1 LESLPDYWIRNISNR
16 LMMRCY
22 STSRMRQCR
31 SPRYATQHVGEKLVT
46 HSIPT
51 PAEHNPF
58 DDRGPFL
65 LSLFMT
71 LVGYSVLVALPAI
84 NSAWVDQL
92 GFTDVQVN
100 RVASADLL
108 GLFIGAVLTSALIG
122 RWSRRGLTYLGIAL
136 AIGANALCTQYV
148 DYHTTLLLR
157 LMAGLGAGFYTAV
170 AVAGLGAHSKPR
182 EAFNW
187 MLLAFAV
194 SQFLELQL
202 IPHLSMNGI
211 YLFFIATYVVTLPFV
226 KLIPAADTRS
236 RAAET
241 VSPDTQRPTL
251 LAWVGIGAIVI
262 AYINIGAYWSNIEL
276 AAEAAGLDG
285 DWAAQVI
292 AWCVLLSFGGCFTA
306 MWILKKFDYDRPLLL
321 TFFLMVLAVGVLA
334 LDFTAALFVFSVAM
348 FNFLWIFIDV
358 YQMGGV
364 SVADRSGSAA
374 AFIPGAQG
382 LGQTVGPFA
391 ASIMLDLGWG
401 FDGVFVLCALAS
413 AGALS
418 VYAVIYLKYG
428 RQTV

>member
-1 LESLPDYWIRNISNR
+1 MTNN
-16 LMMRCY
+16 
-22 STSRMRQCR
+22 TTTN
-31 SPRYATQHVGEKLVT
+31 AA
-46 HSIPT
+46 
-51 PAEHNPF
+51 AENPF
-58 DDRGPFL
+58 DAKGPFL

-84 NSAWVDQL
+84 NGAWVEQL
-92 GFTDVQVN
+92 GFSEVQVN

-108 GLFIGAVLTSALIG
+108 GLFIGAVMTSVLIK
-122 RWSRRGLTYLGIAL
+122 RWDRQRLTYLGIAL
-136 AIGANALCTQYV
+136 AILANALCTQYV
-148 DYHTTLLLR
+148 DYDTTLILR
-157 LMAGLGAGFYTAV
+157 FVAGLGAGFYTAV

-202 IPHLSMNGI
+202 IPYLTMNGI
-211 YLFFIATYVVTLPFV
+211 YLFFIATYVITLPFV
-226 KLIPAADTRS
+226 RLIP
-236 RAAET
+236 RAGSPAPLPAE
-241 VSPDTQRPTL
+241 VSSDNQRPTR

-292 AWCVLLSFGGCFTA
+292 AWCVLLSFVGCFTA
-306 MWILKKFDYDRPLLL
+306 MWVLKKFDYDRPLLI
-321 TFFLMVLAVGVLA
+321 TFVLMVISVGLLAV
-334 LDFTAALFVFSVAM
+334 DFTAALFVFSVAM

-391 ASIMLDLGWG
+391 ASVMLDLGWG
-401 FDGVFVLCALAS
+401 FNGVFILCAAAS
-413 AGALS
+413 ATALCI
-418 VYAVIYLKYG
+418 YAVIYVRY
-428 RQTV
+428 RRAMATA

>member
-1 LESLPDYWIRNISNR
+1 
-16 LMMRCY
+16 
-22 STSRMRQCR
+22 
-31 SPRYATQHVGEKLVT
+31 
-46 HSIPT
+46 
-51 PAEHNPF
+51 
-58 DDRGPFL
+58 
-65 LSLFMT
+65 MT

-108 GLFIGAVLTSALIG
+108 GLFIGAVLTSALIR
-122 RWSRRGLTYLGIAL
+122 RWSRQGLTYLGIAL

-148 DYHTTLLLR
+148 DYQTTLLLR
-157 LMAGLGAGFYTAV
+157 LVAGLGAGFYTAV
-170 AVAGLGAHSKPR
+170 AVAGLGAHSRPR

-187 MLLAFAV
+187 MLLAFAI

-211 YLFFIATYVVTLPFV
+211 YLFFIATYVITLPFV
-226 KLIPAADTRS
+226 RLIP
-236 RAAET
+236 T
-241 VSPDTQRPTL
+241 VTVPAPVPESVSHNTQRPTL

-321 TFFLMVLAVGVLA
+321 TFFLMVLAVGLLA

-418 VYAVIYLKYG
+418 IYAVIYLKYG

>member
-1 LESLPDYWIRNISNR
+1 VTETAIS
-16 LMMRCY
+16 
-22 STSRMRQCR
+22 
-31 SPRYATQHVGEKLVT
+31 
-46 HSIPT
+46 
-51 PAEHNPF
+51 PAGPANPF
-58 DDRGPFL
+58 DARGPFL

-84 NSAWVDQL
+84 NGAWVDQL
-92 GFTDVQVN
+92 GFTDVEVN

-108 GLFIGAVLTSALIG
+108 GLFIGAVLTSLLI
-122 RWSRRGLTYLGIAL
+122 RTWNRQRLTYLGIAL
-136 AIGANALCTQYV
+136 AIAANGLCTQYV
-148 DYHTTLLLR
+148 DYQMTLLLR
-157 LMAGLGAGFYTAV
+157 FVAGLGAGFYTAV

-202 IPHLSMNGI
+202 IPHLTMNGI
-211 YLFFIATYVVTLPFV
+211 YVFFIATYVVTLPFV
-226 KLIPAADTRS
+226 RLIPRS
-236 RAAET
+236 APPAPASEPVAT
-241 VSPDTQRPTL
+241 GQRPSL

-262 AYINIGAYWSNIEL
+262 AYVNIGAYWSNIEL

-306 MWILKKFDYDRPLLL
+306 MWILKKFDYDRPLLF
-321 TFFLMVLAVGVLA
+321 TFSLMVLAVGLLA
-334 LDFTAALFVFSVAM
+334 VEFTAALFVFSVAM

-382 LGQTVGPFA
+382 LGQTAGPFA
-391 ASIMLDLGWG
+391 ASVMLDLGWG

-413 AGALS
+413 ATALL
-418 VYAVIYLKYG
+418 VYTLIYLRYG
-428 RQTV
+428 HQSV

>member
-1 LESLPDYWIRNISNR
+1 MSDPAVAAPSL
-16 LMMRCY
+16 
-22 STSRMRQCR
+22 T
-31 SPRYATQHVGEKLVT
+31 
-46 HSIPT
+46 
-51 PAEHNPF
+51 NPF
-58 DDRGPFL
+58 DARGPFL

-84 NSAWVDQL
+84 NGAWVDQL
-92 GFTDVQVN
+92 GFTEIEVN
-100 RVASADLL
+100 RVASSDLL
-108 GLFIGAVLTSALIG
+108 GLFIGAVLTSVLI
-122 RWSRRGLTYLGIAL
+122 RSWSRQTLTYLGIAL
-136 AIGANALCTQYV
+136 AIIANGLCTQYV
-148 DYHTTLLLR
+148 DYEMTLFLR
-157 LMAGLGAGFYTAV
+157 FIAGLGAGFYTAV

-202 IPHLSMNGI
+202 IPHLSINGI
-211 YLFFIATYVVTLPFV
+211 YIFFIATYVFTLPFV
-226 KLIPAADTRS
+226 RLIPATSPPNVVQHAS
-236 RAAET
+236 AEAK
-241 VSPDTQRPTL
+241 RPTL

-306 MWILKKFDYDRPLLL
+306 MWVLKKFDYDRPLLF
-321 TFFLMVLAVGVLA
+321 TFVLMVLAVGLLA
-334 LDFTAALFVFSVAM
+334 FSFAAAVFVFSVAM

-364 SVADRSGSAA
+364 SVVDRSGSAA

-391 ASIMLDLGWG
+391 ASVMLELGWG
-401 FDGVFVLCALAS
+401 FNGVFVLCATAS
-413 AGALS
+413 AGALLI
-418 VYAVIYLKYG
+418 YTLIYLKY
-428 RQTV
+428 RHPPAA

>member
-1 LESLPDYWIRNISNR
+1 MTETAIS
-16 LMMRCY
+16 
-22 STSRMRQCR
+22 
-31 SPRYATQHVGEKLVT
+31 
-46 HSIPT
+46 
-51 PAEHNPF
+51 PAGPANPF
-58 DDRGPFL
+58 DARGPFL

-84 NSAWVDQL
+84 NGAWVDQL

-108 GLFIGAVLTSALIG
+108 GLFIGAVLTSLLI
-122 RWSRRGLTYLGIAL
+122 RTWNRQRLTYLGIAL
-136 AIGANALCTQYV
+136 AIAANGLCTQYV
-148 DYHTTLLLR
+148 DYQMTLLLR
-157 LMAGLGAGFYTAV
+157 FVAGLGAGFYTAV

-202 IPHLSMNGI
+202 IPHLTMNGI
-211 YLFFIATYVVTLPFV
+211 YVFFIATYVVTLPFV
-226 KLIPAADTRS
+226 RLIPRS
-236 RAAET
+236 APPAPASEPVAT
-241 VSPDTQRPTL
+241 GQIPSL

-262 AYINIGAYWSNIEL
+262 AYVNIGAYWSNIEL

-306 MWILKKFDYDRPLLL
+306 MWILKKFDYDRPLLF
-321 TFFLMVLAVGVLA
+321 TFSLMVLAVGLLA
-334 LDFTAALFVFSVAM
+334 VEFTAALFVFSVAM

-382 LGQTVGPFA
+382 LGQTAGPFA
-391 ASIMLDLGWG
+391 ASVMLDLGWG

-413 AGALS
+413 ATALL
-418 VYAVIYLKYG
+418 VYTLIYLRYG
-428 RQTV
+428 HQSV

>member
-1 LESLPDYWIRNISNR
+1 L
-16 LMMRCY
+16 
-22 STSRMRQCR
+22 ST
-31 SPRYATQHVGEKLVT
+31 AITET
-46 HSIPT
+46 TEPT
-51 PAEHNPF
+51 NPF
-58 DDRGPFL
+58 DARGPFL

-84 NSAWVDQL
+84 NGAWVEQL
-92 GFTDVQVN
+92 GFSEVEVN

-108 GLFIGAVLTSALIG
+108 GLFIGAVLTSLLI
-122 RWSRRGLTYLGIAL
+122 RTWSRQTLTYLGIAL
-136 AIGANALCTQYV
+136 AIAANALCTQYA
-148 DYHTTLLLR
+148 DYQTTLVLR
-157 LMAGLGAGFYTAV
+157 LAAGLGAGLYTAV

-187 MLLAFAV
+187 MLLAFAI

-202 IPHLSMNGI
+202 IPHLSMNGV
-211 YLFFIATYVVTLPFV
+211 YLFFITTYVVTLPFV
-226 KLIPAADTRS
+226 RLIPKTSAPAPIPEAS
-236 RAAET
+236 NEK
-241 VSPDTQRPTL
+241 QRPPL

-285 DWAAQVI
+285 DWSAQVI
-292 AWCVLLSFGGCFTA
+292 AWSVLLSFVGCFAA
-306 MWILKKFDYDRPLLL
+306 MWILKRFDHDRPLLF
-321 TFFLMVLAVGVLA
+321 TFCLMVMAVGLLAVEI
-334 LDFTAALFVFSVAM
+334 TAALFVFSVAM

-391 ASIMLDLGWG
+391 ASIMLELGWG
-401 FDGVFVLCALAS
+401 FNGVFILCAIAS
-413 AGALS
+413 ASALAIYS
-418 VYAVIYLKYG
+418 AMYLKY
-428 RQTV
+428 RQQL

>member
-1 LESLPDYWIRNISNR
+1 MTETAIS
-16 LMMRCY
+16 
-22 STSRMRQCR
+22 
-31 SPRYATQHVGEKLVT
+31 PAG
-46 HSIPT
+46 PT
-51 PAEHNPF
+51 NPF
-58 DDRGPFL
+58 DARGPFL

-84 NSAWVDQL
+84 NGAWVDQL

-108 GLFIGAVLTSALIG
+108 GLFIGAVLTSLLI
-122 RWSRRGLTYLGIAL
+122 RTWNRQRLTYLGIAL
-136 AIGANALCTQYV
+136 AIAANGLCTQYV
-148 DYHTTLLLR
+148 DYQMTLLLR
-157 LMAGLGAGFYTAV
+157 FVAGLGAGFYTAV

-202 IPHLSMNGI
+202 IPHLTMNGI
-211 YLFFIATYVVTLPFV
+211 YVFFIATYVVTLPFV
-226 KLIPAADTRS
+226 RLIPRS
-236 RAAET
+236 APPAPTSEPVAT
-241 VSPDTQRPTL
+241 GQRPSL

-262 AYINIGAYWSNIEL
+262 AYVNIGAYWSNIEL

-306 MWILKKFDYDRPLLL
+306 LWILKKFDYDRPLLF
-321 TFFLMVLAVGVLA
+321 TFSLMVLAVGLLA
-334 LDFTAALFVFSVAM
+334 VEFTAALFVFSVAM

-382 LGQTVGPFA
+382 LGQTAGPFA
-391 ASIMLDLGWG
+391 ASVMLDLGWG

-413 AGALS
+413 ATALL
-418 VYAVIYLKYG
+418 VYTLIYLRYG
-428 RQTV
+428 HQSV

>member
-1 LESLPDYWIRNISNR
+1 
-16 LMMRCY
+16 M
-22 STSRMRQCR
+22 STN
-31 SPRYATQHVGEKLVT
+31 TVGNFE
-46 HSIPT
+46 P
-51 PAEHNPF
+51 NPF
-58 DDRGPFL
+58 DARGPFL

-84 NSAWVDQL
+84 NGAWVEQL
-92 GFTDVQVN
+92 GFSEVQVN

-108 GLFIGAVLTSALIG
+108 GLFIGAVMTSVLIK
-122 RWSRRGLTYLGIAL
+122 RWDRQRLTYLGIAL
-136 AIGANALCTQYV
+136 AILANALCTQYA
-148 DYHTTLLLR
+148 DYDTTLILR
-157 LMAGLGAGFYTAV
+157 FVAGLGAGFYTAV

-202 IPHLSMNGI
+202 IPHLTMNGI

-226 KLIPAADTRS
+226 RLIP
-236 RAAET
+236 RAGSPAPLPAE
-241 VSPDTQRPTL
+241 VSNDNQRPTL

-292 AWCVLLSFGGCFTA
+292 AWCVLLSFVGCFTA
-306 MWILKKFDYDRPLLL
+306 MWVLKKFDYDRPLLV
-321 TFFLMVLAVGVLA
+321 TFVLMVISVGLLAVN
-334 LDFTAALFVFSVAM
+334 FTAALFVFSVAM

-382 LGQTVGPFA
+382 LGQTLGPFA
-391 ASIMLDLGWG
+391 ASVMLDLGWG
-401 FDGVFVLCALAS
+401 FNGVFILCAAAS
-413 AGALS
+413 ATALCI
-418 VYAVIYLKYG
+418 YAVIYMKY
-428 RQTV
+428 RRTTATA

>member
-1 LESLPDYWIRNISNR
+1 MTETAILSS
-16 LMMRCY
+16 
-22 STSRMRQCR
+22 
-31 SPRYATQHVGEKLVT
+31 G
-46 HSIPT
+46 PT
-51 PAEHNPF
+51 NPF
-58 DDRGPFL
+58 DARGPFL

-84 NSAWVDQL
+84 NGAWVDQL

-108 GLFIGAVLTSALIG
+108 GLFIGAVLTSLLI
-122 RWSRRGLTYLGIAL
+122 RTWNRQRLTYLGIAL
-136 AIGANALCTQYV
+136 AIAANGLCTQYV
-148 DYHTTLLLR
+148 DYQMTLLLR
-157 LMAGLGAGFYTAV
+157 FVAGLGAGFYTAV
-170 AVAGLGAHSKPR
+170 AVAGLGANSKPR

-202 IPHLSMNGI
+202 IPHLTMNGI
-211 YLFFIATYVVTLPFV
+211 YVFFIATYVVTLPFV
-226 KLIPAADTRS
+226 RLIPQSAPPAPASEPVATG
-236 RAAET
+236 
-241 VSPDTQRPTL
+241 QRPSL

-262 AYINIGAYWSNIEL
+262 AYVNIGAYWSNIEL

-306 MWILKKFDYDRPLLL
+306 MWILKKFDYDRPLLF
-321 TFFLMVLAVGVLA
+321 TFSLMVLAVGLLA
-334 LDFTAALFVFSVAM
+334 VEFTAALFVFSVAM

-382 LGQTVGPFA
+382 LGQTAGPFA
-391 ASIMLDLGWG
+391 ASVMLDLGWG

-413 AGALS
+413 ATALLI
-418 VYAVIYLKYG
+418 YTLIYLRYG
-428 RQTV
+428 HQSV

>member
-1 LESLPDYWIRNISNR
+1 
-16 LMMRCY
+16 M
-22 STSRMRQCR
+22 
-31 SPRYATQHVGEKLVT
+31 T

-321 TFFLMVLAVGVLA
+321 TFFLMVLAVGLLA

-418 VYAVIYLKYG
+418 IYAVIYLKYG

>member
-1 LESLPDYWIRNISNR
+1 MTDPAV
-16 LMMRCY
+16 
-22 STSRMRQCR
+22 STSA
-31 SPRYATQHVGEKLVT
+31 PV
-46 HSIPT
+46 
-51 PAEHNPF
+51 NPF
-58 DDRGPFL
+58 DARGPFL

-84 NSAWVDQL
+84 NGAWVDQL
-92 GFTDVQVN
+92 GFTDVEVN

-108 GLFIGAVLTSALIG
+108 GLFIGAVLTSVLI
-122 RWSRRGLTYLGIAL
+122 RTWDRQKLTYLGIAL
-136 AIGANALCTQYV
+136 AIIANGLCTRYT
-148 DYHTTLLLR
+148 DYETTLMLR
-157 LMAGLGAGFYTAV
+157 LVAGLGSGFYTAV
-170 AVAGLGAHSKPR
+170 AVAGLGAHSRPR

-202 IPHLSMNGI
+202 IPHLTMNGI
-211 YLFFIATYVVTLPFV
+211 YVFFIATYVVTLPFV
-226 KLIPAADTRS
+226 RVIPKT
-236 RAAET
+236 
-241 VSPDTQRPTL
+241 SPPPSPTDASSDAQKPTL

-276 AAEAAGLDG
+276 AAEAAGIDG

-292 AWCVLLSFGGCFTA
+292 AWCVLLSFVGCFTA
-306 MWILKKFDYDRPLLL
+306 MWVLKKYDYDRPLLF
-321 TFFLMVLAVGVLA
+321 TFVLMVMAVGLLA
-334 LDFTAALFVFSVAM
+334 INFTAAVFVLSVAM

-391 ASIMLDLGWG
+391 ASVMLDLGWG
-401 FDGVFVLCALAS
+401 FDGVFVLCAAAS
-413 AGALS
+413 AGALLI
-418 VYAVIYLKYG
+418 YTLIYLRFRHHPG
-428 RQTV
+428 

>member
-1 LESLPDYWIRNISNR
+1 MTSPTV
-16 LMMRCY
+16 
-22 STSRMRQCR
+22 ST
-31 SPRYATQHVGEKLVT
+31 
-46 HSIPT
+46 
-51 PAEHNPF
+51 NPF
-58 DDRGPFL
+58 DQRGPFL

-84 NSAWVDQL
+84 NGAWVDQL
-92 GFTDVQVN
+92 GFTEVQVN
-100 RVASADLL
+100 RVASSDLL
-108 GLFIGAVLTSALIG
+108 GLFIGAVLTSALIS
-122 RWSRRGLTYLGIAL
+122 RWDRQRLTYLGITL
-136 AIGANALCTQYV
+136 AIAANGLCTQYV
-148 DYHTTLLLR
+148 DYQMTLILR
-157 LMAGLGAGFYTAV
+157 FVAGLGAGFYTAV

-187 MLLAFAV
+187 MLLAFAI

-202 IPHLSMNGI
+202 IPHLTMNGI
-211 YLFFIATYVVTLPFV
+211 YLFFIATYLVTVPFV
-226 KLIPAADTRS
+226 RLIPTTNPPAPS
-236 RAAET
+236 AE
-241 VSPDTQRPTL
+241 PEALGQRPSL

-292 AWCVLLSFGGCFTA
+292 AWCVLLSFGGCFAA
-306 MWILKKFDYDRPLLL
+306 MWVLKRFDYDRPLLF
-321 TFFLMVLAVGVLA
+321 TFFLMVLAVGLLA
-334 LDFTAALFVFSVAM
+334 VNFTAALFVFSVAM

-413 AGALS
+413 ATALL
-418 VYAVIYLKYG
+418 VYTLIYLRYG
-428 RQTV
+428 HQSV

>member
-1 LESLPDYWIRNISNR
+1 MTETAISP
-16 LMMRCY
+16 
-22 STSRMRQCR
+22 S
-31 SPRYATQHVGEKLVT
+31 G
-46 HSIPT
+46 
-51 PAEHNPF
+51 PANPF
-58 DDRGPFL
+58 DARGPFL

-84 NSAWVDQL
+84 NGAWVDQL

-108 GLFIGAVLTSALIG
+108 GLFIGAVLTSLLI
-122 RWSRRGLTYLGIAL
+122 RTWNRQRLTYLGIAL
-136 AIGANALCTQYV
+136 AIAANGLCTQYV
-148 DYHTTLLLR
+148 DYQMTLLLR
-157 LMAGLGAGFYTAV
+157 FVAGLGAGFYTAV

-202 IPHLSMNGI
+202 IPHLTMNGI
-211 YLFFIATYVVTLPFV
+211 YVFFIATYVVTLPFV
-226 KLIPAADTRS
+226 RLIPRS
-236 RAAET
+236 APPAPASEPVAT
-241 VSPDTQRPTL
+241 GQRPSL

-262 AYINIGAYWSNIEL
+262 AYVNIGAYWSNIEL

-306 MWILKKFDYDRPLLL
+306 MWILKKFDYDRPLLF
-321 TFFLMVLAVGVLA
+321 TFSLMVLAVGLLA
-334 LDFTAALFVFSVAM
+334 VEFTAALFVFSVAM

-382 LGQTVGPFA
+382 LGQTAGPFA
-391 ASIMLDLGWG
+391 ASVMLDLGWG

-413 AGALS
+413 ATALL
-418 VYAVIYLKYG
+418 VYTLIYLRYG
-428 RQTV
+428 HQSV

>member
-1 LESLPDYWIRNISNR
+1 LEHIVTDPAV
-16 LMMRCY
+16 
-22 STSRMRQCR
+22 STSA
-31 SPRYATQHVGEKLVT
+31 PV
-46 HSIPT
+46 
-51 PAEHNPF
+51 NPF
-58 DDRGPFL
+58 DARGPFL

-84 NSAWVDQL
+84 NGAWVDQL
-92 GFTDVQVN
+92 GFTDVEVN

-108 GLFIGAVLTSALIG
+108 GLFIGAVLTSVLI
-122 RWSRRGLTYLGIAL
+122 RTWDRQKLTYLGIAL
-136 AIGANALCTQYV
+136 AIIANGLCTRYT
-148 DYHTTLLLR
+148 DYETTLMLR
-157 LMAGLGAGFYTAV
+157 LVAGLGSGFYTAV
-170 AVAGLGAHSKPR
+170 AVAGLGAHSRPR

-202 IPHLSMNGI
+202 IPHLTMNGI
-211 YLFFIATYVVTLPFV
+211 YVFFIATYVVTLPFV
-226 KLIPAADTRS
+226 RVIPKT
-236 RAAET
+236 
-241 VSPDTQRPTL
+241 SPPPSPTDAPSDTQKPTL

-276 AAEAAGLDG
+276 AAEAAGIDG

-292 AWCVLLSFGGCFTA
+292 AWCVLLSFVGCFTA
-306 MWILKKFDYDRPLLL
+306 MWVLKKFDYDRPLLF
-321 TFFLMVLAVGVLA
+321 TFVLMVMAVGLLA
-334 LDFTAALFVFSVAM
+334 INFTAAVFVFSVAM

-391 ASIMLDLGWG
+391 ASVMLDLGWG
-401 FDGVFVLCALAS
+401 FDGVFVLCAAAS
-413 AGALS
+413 AGALLI
-418 VYAVIYLKYG
+418 YTLIYL
-428 RQTV
+428 RFRHHPD

>member
-1 LESLPDYWIRNISNR
+1 MNASAVSEPS
-16 LMMRCY
+16 
-22 STSRMRQCR
+22 Q
-31 SPRYATQHVGEKLVT
+31 A
-46 HSIPT
+46 
-51 PAEHNPF
+51 NPF
-58 DDRGPFL
+58 DARGPFL

-108 GLFIGAVLTSALIG
+108 GLFIGAVLTSALIR
-122 RWSRRGLTYLGIAL
+122 RWNRQRLTYLGIAL
-136 AIGANALCTQYV
+136 AIGANGLCTQYV

-187 MLLAFAV
+187 MLLAFAI

-211 YLFFIATYVVTLPFV
+211 YLFFIATYVITLPFV
-226 KLIPAADTRS
+226 RLIPTAGVPTPA
-236 RAAET
+236 
-241 VSPDTQRPTL
+241 PDSATPSAQRPTL

-321 TFFLMVLAVGVLA
+321 TFFLMVLAVGLLA
-334 LDFTAALFVFSVAM
+334 FNFTAALFVFSVAM

-401 FDGVFVLCALAS
+401 FDGVFVLCAMAS
-413 AGALS
+413 AGALLI
-418 VYAVIYLKYG
+418 YTLIYLKYG
-428 RQTV
+428 RQTI

>member
-1 LESLPDYWIRNISNR
+1 
-16 LMMRCY
+16 
-22 STSRMRQCR
+22 
-31 SPRYATQHVGEKLVT
+31 VT
-46 HSIPT
+46 NNT
-51 PAEHNPF
+51 TTNAAAENPF
-58 DDRGPFL
+58 DAKGPFL

-84 NSAWVDQL
+84 NGAWVEQL
-92 GFTDVQVN
+92 GFSEVQVN

-108 GLFIGAVLTSALIG
+108 GLFIGAVMTSVLIK
-122 RWSRRGLTYLGIAL
+122 RWDRQRLTYLGIAL
-136 AIGANALCTQYV
+136 SILANALCTQYV
-148 DYHTTLLLR
+148 DYDTTLILR
-157 LMAGLGAGFYTAV
+157 FVAGLGAGFYTAV

-202 IPHLSMNGI
+202 IPHLTMNGI

-226 KLIPAADTRS
+226 RLIP
-236 RAAET
+236 RAGSPAPLRAE
-241 VSPDTQRPTL
+241 VSSDNQRPTR

-292 AWCVLLSFGGCFTA
+292 AWCVLLSFVGCFTA
-306 MWILKKFDYDRPLLL
+306 MWVLKKFDYDRPLLF
-321 TFFLMVLAVGVLA
+321 TFVLMVISVGLLAVN
-334 LDFTAALFVFSVAM
+334 FTAALFVFSVAM

-391 ASIMLDLGWG
+391 ASVMLDLGWG
-401 FDGVFVLCALAS
+401 FNGVFILCAAAS
-413 AGALS
+413 ATALCI
-418 VYAVIYLKYG
+418 YAVIYVRY
-428 RQTV
+428 RRATATA

>member
-1 LESLPDYWIRNISNR
+1 MTSPAV
-16 LMMRCY
+16 
-22 STSRMRQCR
+22 ST
-31 SPRYATQHVGEKLVT
+31 
-46 HSIPT
+46 
-51 PAEHNPF
+51 NPF
-58 DDRGPFL
+58 DQRGPFL

-84 NSAWVDQL
+84 NGAWVDQL
-92 GFTDVQVN
+92 GFTEVQVN

-108 GLFIGAVLTSALIG
+108 GLFIGAVLTSALIK
-122 RWSRRGLTYLGIAL
+122 RWNRQRLTYLGITL
-136 AIGANALCTQYV
+136 AVAANALCTQYV
-148 DYHTTLLLR
+148 DYQMTLVLR
-157 LMAGLGAGFYTAV
+157 FVAGLGAGFYTAV

-187 MLLAFAV
+187 MLLAFAI

-202 IPHLSMNGI
+202 IPHLTMNGI
-211 YLFFIATYVVTLPFV
+211 YLFFIATYLVTAPFV
-226 KLIPAADTRS
+226 KLIPKTNPPAPSAEPAA
-236 RAAET
+236 
-241 VSPDTQRPTL
+241 VGQRPSL
-251 LAWVGIGAIVI
+251 LAWIGIGAIVI

-292 AWCVLLSFGGCFTA
+292 AWCVLLSFGGCFAA
-306 MWILKKFDYDRPLLL
+306 MWVLKRFDYDRPLLF
-321 TFFLMVLAVGVLA
+321 TFFLMVLAVGLLA
-334 LDFTAALFVFSVAM
+334 VNFTAALFVFSVAM

-401 FDGVFVLCALAS
+401 FDGVFVLCAIAS
-413 AGALS
+413 AAALLI
-418 VYAVIYLKYG
+418 YTLIYLRYG
-428 RQTV
+428 HQSV

>member
-1 LESLPDYWIRNISNR
+1 MP
-16 LMMRCY
+16 
-22 STSRMRQCR
+22 
-31 SPRYATQHVGEKLVT
+31 HV
-46 HSIPT
+46 
-51 PAEHNPF
+51 NPF
-58 DDRGPFL
+58 DARGPFF

-84 NSAWVDQL
+84 NGAWVEQL
-92 GFTDVQVN
+92 GFSEVQVN

-108 GLFIGAVLTSALIG
+108 GLFIGAVMTSVLIK
-122 RWSRRGLTYLGIAL
+122 RWDRQRLTYLGIAL
-136 AIGANALCTQYV
+136 AILANALCTQYV
-148 DYHTTLLLR
+148 DYDTTLILR
-157 LMAGLGAGFYTAV
+157 FVAGLGAGFYTAV
-170 AVAGLGAHSKPR
+170 AVAGLGAHSRPR

-202 IPHLSMNGI
+202 IPHLTMNGV
-211 YLFFIATYVVTLPFV
+211 YLFFIATYVITLPFV
-226 KLIPAADTRS
+226 RLIP
-236 RAAET
+236 RAGSPAPSPAEA
-241 VSPDTQRPTL
+241 SDDSQRPSL

-292 AWCVLLSFGGCFTA
+292 AWCVLLSFVGCFTA
-306 MWILKKFDYDRPLLL
+306 MWVLKKFDYDRPLLV
-321 TFFLMVLAVGVLA
+321 TFVLMVISVGLLAIN
-334 LDFTAALFVFSVAM
+334 FTAALFVFSVAM

-391 ASIMLDLGWG
+391 ASVMLDLGWG
-401 FDGVFVLCALAS
+401 FNGVFILCAAAS
-413 AGALS
+413 ATALCI
-418 VYAVIYLKYG
+418 YAAIYMKY
-428 RQTV
+428 RRTAATA

>member
-1 LESLPDYWIRNISNR
+1 VTE
-16 LMMRCY
+16 
-22 STSRMRQCR
+22 STSP
-31 SPRYATQHVGEKLVT
+31 SVD
-46 HSIPT
+46 ID
-51 PAEHNPF
+51 NPF
-58 DDRGPFL
+58 DQRGPYF

-84 NSAWVDQL
+84 NGAWVDQL
-92 GFTDVQVN
+92 GFSEVEVN

-108 GLFIGAVLTSALIG
+108 GLFIGAVLTSLLI
-122 RWSRRGLTYLGIAL
+122 RTQSRQLLTYLGIAL
-136 AIGANALCTQYV
+136 AISANALCTQTA
-148 DYHTTLLLR
+148 DYDETLLLR
-157 LMAGLGAGFYTAV
+157 LFAGLGSGLYTAV

-202 IPHLSMNGI
+202 IPHLTMNGVYI
-211 YLFFIATYVVTLPFV
+211 FFIITYLVTLPFV
-226 KLIPAADTRS
+226 RLIPKT
-236 RAAET
+236 
-241 VSPDTQRPTL
+241 SPPTSKPTAPTEKQRPPMM
-251 LAWVGIGAIVI
+251 AWVGIGAIVI

-276 AAEAAGLDG
+276 AAEAGGLDG

-292 AWCVLLSFGGCFTA
+292 AWSVLLSFAGCFTA
-306 MWILKKFDYDRPLLL
+306 MWILKRFDYDRPLLF
-321 TFFLMVLAVGVLA
+321 TFSLMVMAVGVLA
-334 LDFTAALFVFSVAM
+334 IEITAALFIFSVAI

-391 ASIMLDLGWG
+391 ASIMLELGWG
-401 FDGVFVLCALAS
+401 FNGVFILCAIASSIALA
-413 AGALS
+413 
-418 VYAVIYLKYG
+418 IYSLIFLKYRDPTG
-428 RQTV
+428 

>member
-1 LESLPDYWIRNISNR
+1 MTNN
-16 LMMRCY
+16 
-22 STSRMRQCR
+22 TTTN
-31 SPRYATQHVGEKLVT
+31 AA
-46 HSIPT
+46 
-51 PAEHNPF
+51 AENPF
-58 DDRGPFL
+58 DAKGPFL

-71 LVGYSVLVALPAI
+71 LIGYSVLVALPAI
-84 NSAWVDQL
+84 NGAWVEQL
-92 GFTDVQVN
+92 GFSEVQVN

-108 GLFIGAVLTSALIG
+108 GLFIGAVMTSVLIK
-122 RWSRRGLTYLGIAL
+122 RWDRQRLTYLGIAL
-136 AIGANALCTQYV
+136 AILANALCTQYV
-148 DYHTTLLLR
+148 DYDTTLILR
-157 LMAGLGAGFYTAV
+157 LVAGLGAGFYTAV

-202 IPHLSMNGI
+202 IPHLTMNGI
-211 YLFFIATYVVTLPFV
+211 YLFFIATYVITLPFV
-226 KLIPAADTRS
+226 RLIP
-236 RAAET
+236 RAGSPAPLRAE
-241 VSPDTQRPTL
+241 VSSDNQRPTR

-292 AWCVLLSFGGCFTA
+292 AWCVLLSFVGCFTA
-306 MWILKKFDYDRPLLL
+306 MWVLKKFDYDRPLLF
-321 TFFLMVLAVGVLA
+321 TFVFMVISVGLLAVN
-334 LDFTAALFVFSVAM
+334 FTAALFVFSVAM

-391 ASIMLDLGWG
+391 ASVMLDLGWG
-401 FDGVFVLCALAS
+401 FNGVFILCAAAS
-413 AGALS
+413 ATALCI
-418 VYAVIYLKYG
+418 YAVIYVRY
-428 RQTV
+428 RRAMATA

>member
-1 LESLPDYWIRNISNR
+1 MNASAVSEPS
-16 LMMRCY
+16 
-22 STSRMRQCR
+22 Q
-31 SPRYATQHVGEKLVT
+31 A
-46 HSIPT
+46 
-51 PAEHNPF
+51 NPF
-58 DDRGPFL
+58 DARGPFL

-108 GLFIGAVLTSALIG
+108 GLFIGAVLTSALIR
-122 RWSRRGLTYLGIAL
+122 RWNRQGLTYLGIVL

-148 DYHTTLLLR
+148 DYDTTLLLR

-170 AVAGLGAHSKPR
+170 AVAGLGAHSRPR

-187 MLLAFAV
+187 MLLAFAI

-211 YLFFIATYVVTLPFV
+211 YLFFIATYVITLPFV
-226 KLIPAADTRS
+226 RLIPTAGAPTPAPESAAPS
-236 RAAET
+236 
-241 VSPDTQRPTL
+241 TQRPTL

-321 TFFLMVLAVGVLA
+321 TFFLMVLAVGLLA
-334 LDFTAALFVFSVAM
+334 FNFTAALFVFSVAM

-401 FDGVFVLCALAS
+401 FDGVFVLCAMAS
-413 AGALS
+413 AGALLI
-418 VYAVIYLKYG
+418 YTLIYLKYG
-428 RQTV
+428 RQTI

>member
-1 LESLPDYWIRNISNR
+1 MTND
-16 LMMRCY
+16 
-22 STSRMRQCR
+22 TTTD
-31 SPRYATQHVGEKLVT
+31 AA
-46 HSIPT
+46 
-51 PAEHNPF
+51 AENPF
-58 DDRGPFL
+58 DAKGPFL

-84 NSAWVDQL
+84 NGAWVEQL
-92 GFTDVQVN
+92 GFSEVQVN

-108 GLFIGAVLTSALIG
+108 GLFIGAVMTSVLIK
-122 RWSRRGLTYLGIAL
+122 RWDRQRLTYLGIAL
-136 AIGANALCTQYV
+136 AILANALCTQYI
-148 DYHTTLLLR
+148 DYGTTLILR
-157 LMAGLGAGFYTAV
+157 FVAGLGAGFYTAV

-202 IPHLSMNGI
+202 IPHLTMNGI

-226 KLIPAADTRS
+226 RLIPRGGSPAPLP
-236 RAAET
+236 AE
-241 VSPDTQRPTL
+241 VSNDNQRPTR

-292 AWCVLLSFGGCFTA
+292 AWCVLLSFVGCFTA
-306 MWILKKFDYDRPLLL
+306 MWVLKKFDYDRPLLI
-321 TFFLMVLAVGVLA
+321 TFVLMVISVGLLAVN
-334 LDFTAALFVFSVAM
+334 FTAALFVFSVAM

-391 ASIMLDLGWG
+391 ASVMLDLGWG
-401 FDGVFVLCALAS
+401 FNGVFILCAAAS
-413 AGALS
+413 ATALCI
-418 VYAVIYLKYG
+418 YAAIYMKY
-428 RQTV
+428 RRTTATA

>member
-1 LESLPDYWIRNISNR
+1 MTETAILSS
-16 LMMRCY
+16 
-22 STSRMRQCR
+22 
-31 SPRYATQHVGEKLVT
+31 G
-46 HSIPT
+46 PT
-51 PAEHNPF
+51 NPF
-58 DDRGPFL
+58 DARGPFL

-84 NSAWVDQL
+84 NGAWVDQL

-108 GLFIGAVLTSALIG
+108 GLFIGAVLTSLLI
-122 RWSRRGLTYLGIAL
+122 RTWNRQRLTYLGIAL
-136 AIGANALCTQYV
+136 AIAANGLCTQYV
-148 DYHTTLLLR
+148 DYQMTLLLR
-157 LMAGLGAGFYTAV
+157 FVAGLGAGFYTAV

-202 IPHLSMNGI
+202 IPHLTMNGI
-211 YLFFIATYVVTLPFV
+211 YVFFIATYVVTLPFV
-226 KLIPAADTRS
+226 RLIPRS
-236 RAAET
+236 APPAPASEPVAT
-241 VSPDTQRPTL
+241 GQRPSL

-262 AYINIGAYWSNIEL
+262 AYVNIGAYWSNIEL

-306 MWILKKFDYDRPLLL
+306 MWILKKFDYDRPLLF
-321 TFFLMVLAVGVLA
+321 TFSLMVLAVGLLA
-334 LDFTAALFVFSVAM
+334 VEFTAALFVFSVAM

-382 LGQTVGPFA
+382 LGQTAGPFA
-391 ASIMLDLGWG
+391 ASVMLDLGWG

-413 AGALS
+413 ATALL
-418 VYAVIYLKYG
+418 VYTLIYLRYG
-428 RQTV
+428 HQSV

>member
-1 LESLPDYWIRNISNR
+1 MTNN
-16 LMMRCY
+16 
-22 STSRMRQCR
+22 TTTN
-31 SPRYATQHVGEKLVT
+31 AA
-46 HSIPT
+46 
-51 PAEHNPF
+51 AENPF
-58 DDRGPFL
+58 DAKGPFL

-84 NSAWVDQL
+84 NGAWVEQL
-92 GFTDVQVN
+92 GFSEVQVN

-108 GLFIGAVLTSALIG
+108 GLFIGAVMTSVLIK
-122 RWSRRGLTYLGIAL
+122 RWDRQRLTYLGIAL
-136 AIGANALCTQYV
+136 SILANALCTQYV
-148 DYHTTLLLR
+148 DYDTTLILR
-157 LMAGLGAGFYTAV
+157 FVAGLGAGFYTAV

-202 IPHLSMNGI
+202 IPYLTMNGI
-211 YLFFIATYVVTLPFV
+211 YLFFIATYVITLPFV
-226 KLIPAADTRS
+226 RLIP
-236 RAAET
+236 RAGSPAPLRAE
-241 VSPDTQRPTL
+241 VSSDNQRPTR

-292 AWCVLLSFGGCFTA
+292 AWCVLLSFVGCFTA
-306 MWILKKFDYDRPLLL
+306 MWVLKKFDYDRPLLF
-321 TFFLMVLAVGVLA
+321 TFVLMVISVGLLAVN
-334 LDFTAALFVFSVAM
+334 FTAALFVFSVAM

-391 ASIMLDLGWG
+391 ASVMLDLGWG
-401 FDGVFVLCALAS
+401 FNGVFILCAAAS
-413 AGALS
+413 ATALS
-418 VYAVIYLKYG
+418 IYAVIYVRY
-428 RQTV
+428 RRAMATA

>member
-1 LESLPDYWIRNISNR
+1 MTNN
-16 LMMRCY
+16 
-22 STSRMRQCR
+22 TTTN
-31 SPRYATQHVGEKLVT
+31 AA
-46 HSIPT
+46 
-51 PAEHNPF
+51 AENPF
-58 DDRGPFL
+58 DAKGPFL

-84 NSAWVDQL
+84 NGAWVEQL
-92 GFTDVQVN
+92 GFSEVQVN

-108 GLFIGAVLTSALIG
+108 GLFIGAVMTSVLIK
-122 RWSRRGLTYLGIAL
+122 RWDRQRLTYLGIAL
-136 AIGANALCTQYV
+136 AILANALCTQYV
-148 DYHTTLLLR
+148 DYDTTLILR
-157 LMAGLGAGFYTAV
+157 FVAGLGAGFYTAV

-202 IPHLSMNGI
+202 IPHLTMNGI
-211 YLFFIATYVVTLPFV
+211 YLFFIATYVITLPFV
-226 KLIPAADTRS
+226 RLIP
-236 RAAET
+236 RAGSPALLRAE
-241 VSPDTQRPTL
+241 VSSDNQRPTR

-292 AWCVLLSFGGCFTA
+292 AWCVLLSFVGCFTA
-306 MWILKKFDYDRPLLL
+306 MWVLKKFDYDRPLLF
-321 TFFLMVLAVGVLA
+321 TFVLMVISVGLLAVN
-334 LDFTAALFVFSVAM
+334 FTAALFVFSVAM

-391 ASIMLDLGWG
+391 ASVMLDLGWG
-401 FDGVFVLCALAS
+401 FNGVFILCAAAS
-413 AGALS
+413 TTALCI
-418 VYAVIYLKYG
+418 YAVIYVRY
-428 RQTV
+428 RRAMATA